1 MKKTIE
7 LLTAIIG
14 AVYAIAVAVAFLF
27 GMFVLEATMTEQA
40 FAIQTAA
47 VIAYVAFGWL
57 AMLSVEKFW
66 DFLANM

>member
-7 LLTAIIG
+7 MLAAIIG

-27 GMFVLEATMTEQA
+27 GMFVMQATMTEQA
-40 FAIQTAA
+40 FVVKAA
-47 VIAYVAFGWL
+47 AAIAYVAFGWL

-66 DFLANM
+66 DFLSRV